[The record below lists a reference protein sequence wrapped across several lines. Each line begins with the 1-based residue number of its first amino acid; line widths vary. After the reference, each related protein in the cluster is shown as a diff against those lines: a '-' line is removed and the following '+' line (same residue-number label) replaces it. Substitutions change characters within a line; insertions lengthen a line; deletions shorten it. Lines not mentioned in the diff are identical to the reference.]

1 MVLPLEMGW
10 RHLLFENW
18 PVDPELMDSHVPD
31 GLSPD
36 TYDRSAWLSV
46 VPFTSVDVRPKGVPR
61 WASVPLPEL
70 NVRTYSSRH
79 KHPGARP
86 AHYEATYWPT
96 GEPFSAPEGSA

>member
-1 MVLPLEMGW
+1 MVLPLEMDW

-36 TYDRSAWLSV
+36 TYDGSAWLSV
-46 VPFTSVDVRPKGVPR
+46 VPFTNVD
-61 WASVPLPEL
+61 
-70 NVRTYSSRH
+70 VRTYSSRP

-86 AHYEATYWPT
+86 AHYEASYWPT